1 MTFGFSKWTHRNI
14 HLKTLFIGS
23 EQFCLNVI
31 SDEKAGDL
39 SKDSF
44 ALSMILPPIGCSDNS
59 IITGLPLRRI
69 SYACVVKIQDNY
81 VI

>member
-1 MTFGFSKWTHRNI
+1 
-14 HLKTLFIGS
+14 
-23 EQFCLNVI
+23 LNVV
-31 SDEKAGDL
+31 SGEKAGDL

-59 IITGLPLRRI
+59 IVIGLPLRLI
-69 SYACVVKIQDNY
+69 SYACVVEIQDNY